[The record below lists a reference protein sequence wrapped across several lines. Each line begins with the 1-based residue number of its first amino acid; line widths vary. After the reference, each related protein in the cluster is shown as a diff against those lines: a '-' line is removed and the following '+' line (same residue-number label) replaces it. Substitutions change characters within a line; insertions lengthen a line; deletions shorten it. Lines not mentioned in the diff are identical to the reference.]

1 LSREANI
8 GSVSGALAR
17 KIKKW
22 VQSIPPEKLEWAAL
36 NFPKEPWRELADVI
50 HLAPTDFQ
58 LPWFLEVCFGKEPPK
73 DTQVSECSNLKD
85 KPNILELI
93 KKYKVPY
100 SYIRK
105 ELPEVSSE
113 IKSEVARYETLNILI
128 WWYEELGTAGVDEII
143 NQRLTAGEQPT
154 LPYGKLMERL
164 LYFKRKNVPFLPLLI
179 PIAEK
184 ELKKIKIPLE
194 PPVVVLGDASYS
206 MDVAIRVATV
216 IGSLLTALT
225 NADLKFFNVESVR
238 PSVVP
243 STIPQVLDVAT
254 NVKADGLTAPAC
266 TIYEYYVKKEIVR
279 FFIVVTDEIENV
291 QYKGY
296 FFPTL
301 FEKYYKEVYPAKI
314 VFVSFLENPKEKGRM
329 VKALESLNIIPLQF
343 RLDATRPDLT
353 KLDTLLGLLSSE
365 SSFFEDRAKDV
376 ATALQSNGLQ
386 QAVGRIS
393 EPSYMPTTTTTT
405 TTTSSSTGDNLSKSE
420 GKKPEVFAP
429 QSIRIHLKHNKTG
442 VQKGFVLKNGMKYK
456 ELLEEVKKRFGETR
470 DIQTIKTSHGD
481 DVSND
486 DDVSFINDNDNLD
499 VTFVEIK
506 S

>member
-1 LSREANI
+1 MSKYADQITYLKRQFGNVEDDVLESVLSICDGDQQKAYDFLNLQAGQQAVQPSADGIPAGYPGADAASASRAPRAVWGPPQPVAPPVRGRGFERGRGRGRGRGARGGRAGAIAPVAVIGGPALVAPVPLVAAPLVPEKKIEAKLDGSAYSATELKNLFLQESTTFKEHFDAQTQQYPVYASVLLLLLNQGVELSTGTKTRVLAACWARKDHELSQYCLSKIEQFGLPEILKAVNLLDAGRKKRALEKRLARLDKQGTAKNKTKGVIRSTINDLSREANI

-184 ELKKIKIPLE
+184 ELKKLKFHWNLQSWYLE
-194 PPVVVLGDASYS
+194 
-206 MDVAIRVATV
+206 MQV
-216 IGSLLTALT
+216 ILWMSLFVWLQLSGHYLLPLLTLT
-225 NADLKFFNVESVR
+225 
-238 PSVVP
+238 
-243 STIPQVLDVAT
+243 
-254 NVKADGLTAPAC
+254 
-266 TIYEYYVKKEIVR
+266 
-279 FFIVVTDEIENV
+279 
-291 QYKGY
+291 
-296 FFPTL
+296 
-301 FEKYYKEVYPAKI
+301 
-314 VFVSFLENPKEKGRM
+314 
-329 VKALESLNIIPLQF
+329 
-343 RLDATRPDLT
+343 
-353 KLDTLLGLLSSE
+353 
-365 SSFFEDRAKDV
+365 
-376 ATALQSNGLQ
+376 
-386 QAVGRIS
+386 
-393 EPSYMPTTTTTT
+393 
-405 TTTSSSTGDNLSKSE
+405 
-420 GKKPEVFAP
+420 
-429 QSIRIHLKHNKTG
+429 
-442 VQKGFVLKNGMKYK
+442 
-456 ELLEEVKKRFGETR
+456 
-470 DIQTIKTSHGD
+470 
-481 DVSND
+481 
-486 DDVSFINDNDNLD
+486 
-499 VTFVEIK
+499 
-506 S
+506 